1 MNSNINYELEF
12 LFGRWYERM
21 EKTNGEKT
29 CFTKDGILYK
39 NELSDDEVLKKWND
53 SSKRVMFLLKDQN
66 QEGKEK
72 WDEDIRYWLK
82 DAEWDKLKA
91 KETKEKNRNLDN
103 KFFKNLAYLFWGLSK
118 ATADDD
124 NAWWYNEVTMHI
136 EEVKAF
142 FNSQPFALVE
152 CKKQP
157 GGGKL
162 DNKVLV
168 EHLNNYK
175 DLLEREIEIMKPNM
189 IVCTNHHIYGTVLNM
204 NLFPEN
210 EVVSVNGHKQVS
222 FHIPTGTLVFCSYHP
237 SAPFLSDV
245 DIYEKGV
252 MEHYRAFLKSIYNL

>member
-39 NELSDDEVLKKWND
+39 NELTDDEILKKWNE
-53 SSKRVMFLLKDQN
+53 SSKRVMFLLKDQY

-82 DAEWDKLKA
+82 DAEWDKLKD

-157 GGGKL
+157 GGGELKDAIL
-162 DNKVLV
+162 KQ
-168 EHLNNYK
+168 HLSEYG
-175 DLLEREIEIMKPNM
+175 DLLKREIDVLNPNI
-189 IVCTNHHIYGTVLNM
+189 IVCTSQHIYDFVLKKYPQDELEYIKGHNSIRFHPQSGTIVL
-204 NLFPEN
+204 
-210 EVVSVNGHKQVS
+210 
-222 FHIPTGTLVFCSYHP
+222 CSYHP
-237 SAPFLSDV
+237 SAWNVDV
-245 DIYEKGV
+245 YEGV
-252 MEHYRAFLKSIYNL
+252 MCHFRAFLKEHHLT